1 MPAIVIRAGSMQYL
15 PMAQGKE
22 RIGRQIVELGE
33 KSGKLENELT
43 GVKKQIE
50 ARIQELT
57 RAKAERVRESIEKS
71 IVGPGRSAEGH
82 RGAAGSCWPI
92 YRGA

>member
-50 ARIQELT
+50 ARIHRRRT
-57 RAKAERVRESIEKS
+57 A
-71 IVGPGRSAEGH
+71 SAD
-82 RGAAGSCWPI
+82 RPI
-92 YRGA
+92 YH